1 MPESIHGD
9 VSQYDPRPLPP
20 ITSHNG
26 AAPTPAPLP
35 APRELLKQRSA
46 AVEAAKD
53 DLQKAQGFADK
64 SARMFEAAT
73 ATFRESQTV
82 SHAVLTFKVAT
93 FKKGSTDPIP
103 NDLVEARR
111 AAIFAA
117 EEHEHAQA
125 VAGQMSNELTAA
137 QNNLATAEKAR
148 TEAAHACVVEEAKL
162 VIEEIRQLGDRRKY
176 LRDVLRGVS
185 LATASQEQYRAFE
198 TLKVGA
204 MHDPSLAQ
212 LAYPPSAPGATKYW
226 DGFRTALLSDPQAQL
241 GEPPA
246 AEDLWP

>member
-20 ITSHNG
+20 ITSHND
-26 AAPTPAPLP
+26 AAPTTTPLP
-35 APRELLKQRSA
+35 TPRELLKQRSA
-46 AVEAAKD
+46 AVEAAKGE
-53 DLQKAQGFADK
+53 LQKAQGFADR

-73 ATFRESQTV
+73 TTFRESQTV

-125 VAGQMSNELTAA
+125 VAGQMSNELIGPRTTSRQPRRPSQAPLRMLFRKRSGA
-137 QNNLATAEKAR
+137 WSPKSTNWAGVDNTFVTFSEVHLLWVYPENSTENL
-148 TEAAHACVVEEAKL
+148 
-162 VIEEIRQLGDRRKY
+162 
-176 LRDVLRGVS
+176 LR
-185 LATASQEQYRAFE
+185 
-198 TLKVGA
+198 
-204 MHDPSLAQ
+204 
-212 LAYPPSAPGATKYW
+212 
-226 DGFRTALLSDPQAQL
+226 
-241 GEPPA
+241 
-246 AEDLWP
+246 